1 MLIDYE
7 YQIQLY
13 KISSSCTCDGVWFNL
28 LLDAPYRRSFGGN
41 FLHIGSA
48 CGDDGDSI
56 KFYTAGS
63 LALDA
68 DKNKHLLHDVAAN
81 AGAPITLRRGSCHE
95 YAHQHVYR
103 HAQSCALRR

>member
-28 LLDAPYRRSFGGN
+28 LLGAPYRRLFGGN

-56 KFYTAGS
+56 KLYTASS

-68 DKNKHLLHDVAAN
+68 DQNKHLLHDVAAN
-81 AGAPITLRRGSCHE
+81 AGAPITLRRGSFHE
-95 YAHQHVYR
+95 YAR
-103 HAQSCALRR
+103 